1 MSKPQKNKPAV
12 TVEPQDGHNQRLVG
26 HVHPADWTNP
36 EPSER
41 YHLVVIGGGTAGLVS
56 AAGAAGLG
64 AKVALIES
72 HLMGGDCLNFGCVPS
87 KAVIRAARA
96 WHDARHGSRFGAPV
110 AEGEGDFAA
119 VMERMRKL
127 RADIS
132 KHDSAERFRGL
143 GVDVYLGEGRF
154 VAEDAIEVGGQR
166 LDFRRAVVA
175 TGGKPFVPPIPG
187 LQELQPLTNESIFSL
202 TECPRRLVVIGA
214 GPIGCELAQSFA
226 RLGSEVHLID
236 MAPQILPREDDDAA
250 KVVQAALERE
260 GVVLHLG
267 AKVEKAE
274 KGGGKLVHL
283 DRDGRKTLVEGDEIL
298 VAVGRKP
305 NVDGLGL
312 EAAGIDHDR
321 RGVTVDDHLRTTN
334 KRVFACGDVASAFQF
349 THTADAQA
357 RIVLRNAL
365 FPLGRA
371 KNSDLVIPWCTY
383 TSPEIAH
390 VGLYAGE
397 AEEKGYGVET
407 ITIPLADCDRAILD
421 GETEGFLRI
430 HLKKGSDRILGAT
443 FVAEHAGESI
453 SELTLAITA
462 EIGLEKLASTIH
474 PYPTQAEAIKK
485 AADTFMRGKLTST
498 TKTVLDK
505 YFDFTE

>member
-1 MSKPQKNKPAV
+1 V
-12 TVEPQDGHNQRLVG
+12 TVEPQDSHNQRLVD
-26 HVHPADWTNP
+26 HVHPGDWQNP
-36 EPSER
+36 EPSDR
-41 YHLVVIGGGTAGLVS
+41 YHLVVVGAGTAGLVC

-64 AKVALIES
+64 AKVALVER

-87 KAVIRAARA
+87 KGLIRAARA
-96 WHDARHGSRFGAPV
+96 WHAARHGDRFGAPV
-110 AEGEGDFAA
+110 AEGEGNFAVA
-119 VMERMRKL
+119 MERMRNL
-127 RADIS
+127 RANIS
-132 KHDSAERFRGL
+132 KHDSVRRFQGL

-154 VAEDAIEVGGQR
+154 VAEDAVEVAGQR
-166 LDFRRAVVA
+166 LEFRRGVVA

-187 LQELQPLTNESIFSL
+187 LQELDPLTNETLFEL
-202 TECPRRLVVIGA
+202 TERPRSLIIIGA
-214 GPIGCELAQSFA
+214 GPIGCEMAQSFA
-226 RLGSEVHLID
+226 RFGTEVHLID

-250 KVVQAALERE
+250 KVVQAALERD
-260 GVVLHLG
+260 GVHLHLG

-274 KGGGKLVHL
+274 KGGGKIVHL
-283 DRDGRKTLVEGDEIL
+283 DRDGKKTLVEGEEIL

-305 NVDGLGL
+305 NVEGLGL
-312 EAAGIDHDR
+312 EAAGIDYDR
-321 RGVTVDDHLRTTN
+321 RGVTVDDNLRTSN

-390 VGLYAGE
+390 VGLYAEE
-397 AEEKGYGVET
+397 AKEKGYEVET
-407 ITIPLADCDRAILD
+407 LTIQLADCDRAILD
-421 GETEGFLRI
+421 GETEGFLRV
-430 HLKKGSDRILGAT
+430 HLKKGTDRILGAT
-443 FVAEHAGESI
+443 FVGEHAGESI
-453 SELTLAITA
+453 SEVTLAITA

-485 AADTFMRGKLTST
+485 AADQFMRGKLTNT
-498 TKTVLDK
+498 TKSILDK